1 MTLLLSS
8 TDARRVLER
17 SHTVVVLG
25 AHPDLARPA
34 GYVTAYLAQVGY
46 AVAAVNQAAA
56 GQTLAGL
63 AIGDTLRGLGDVDLL
78 VIFRRAEALPGH
90 LDDILAM
97 RPRPV
102 AVWLQ
107 LGIRNDAFA
116 QALSQA
122 GIDVVQDRCT
132 LADHRAFGLPKR
144 PPAA

>member
-1 MTLLLSS
+1 VTLLLSS
-8 TDARRVLER
+8 TDARRALER
-17 SHTVVVLG
+17 SNTVVVLG

-46 AVAAVNQAAA
+46 AVTAVNPAAA
-56 GQTLAGL
+56 GQALASL
-63 AIGDTLRGLGDVDLL
+63 TIGDTLRGLGDVDLL

-90 LDDILAM
+90 LDDILTM
-97 RPRPV
+97 RPLPTT
-102 AVWLQ
+102 VWLQ

-116 QALSQA
+116 LALSQA

-144 PPAA
+144 PQAA

>member
-1 MTLLLSS
+1 VTLLLSS

-17 SHTVVVLG
+17 SNTVVVLG

-46 AVAAVNQAAA
+46 AVTAVNQAAA

-63 AIGDTLRGLGDVDLL
+63 PIGDTLQGQGDVDLL
-78 VIFRRAEALPGH
+78 VIFRRAEALASH

-97 RPRPV
+97 RPRPG

-107 LGIRNDAFA
+107 LSIRNDAFA

-144 PPAA
+144 PRAA